1 MLSLQRLLGHDKQ
14 FFDLLEASAQESH
27 ASVLALKQLLQKPDK
42 ASLEA
47 FAALRRKDK
56 RITNEIH
63 ELLCRTFVTA
73 LEREDIQDLASALYK
88 IPKII
93 EKFAERLMCAHDRLQ
108 GVDFTRHTALL
119 EEATATLIQMLKEL
133 RAMHLR
139 EMVSLSNRLR
149 EIEAE
154 GDRFLNELHSQLYSG
169 KVDPLNAIILKDLYE
184 LLEKALDR
192 SRSAGNVMARIAL
205 KHS

>member
-14 FFDLLEASAQESH
+14 FFDLLDASAQESH
-27 ASVLALKQLLQKPDK
+27 ASVLALKQLLQHPDK
-42 ASLEA
+42 AGLEA
-47 FAALRRKDK
+47 FSALRRKDK

-73 LEREDIQDLASALYK
+73 LEREDIQDLSTALYK

-93 EKFAERLMCAHDRLQ
+93 EKFAERLMCAHERLK
-108 GVDFTRHTALL
+108 GVDFSRHIALL
-119 EEATATLIQMLKEL
+119 EEATTTVIAMLKEL
-133 RAMHLR
+133 RAMRLK
-139 EMVSLSNRLR
+139 EMVQLSGRLR

-154 GDRFLNELHSQLYSG
+154 GDRFLNELNAELYSG

>member
-1 MLSLQRLLGHDKQ
+1 MLSLQRLLGHDKH
-14 FFDLLEASAQESH
+14 FFDLLDASAQESH
-27 ASVLALKQLLQKPDK
+27 ASVLALKQLLQHPDK
-42 ASLEA
+42 AGLEA
-47 FAALRRKDK
+47 FSALRRKDK

-73 LEREDIQDLASALYK
+73 LEREDIQDLSTALYK

-93 EKFAERLMCAHDRLQ
+93 EKFAERLMCAHDRLKE
-108 GVDFTRHTALL
+108 VDFSRHIALL
-119 EEATATLIQMLKEL
+119 EEATTTVIAMLKEL
-133 RAMHLR
+133 RAMRLK
-139 EMVSLSNRLR
+139 EMVKLSGRLR

-154 GDRFLNELHSQLYSG
+154 GDRFLNELHAEVYSG
-169 KVDPLNAIILKDLYE
+169 KIEPLNAIILKDLYE